1 MGFEIKN
8 VNTSDSKE
16 GFDID
21 ALLKKEI
28 TLFGS
33 SFSNKKK
40 EAFYTELHVL
50 LHAGLELKD
59 ALDLIA
65 KEQRKEED
73 TKLFNGIINGL
84 ISGKNFSEALKEQEK
99 FSDYE
104 YYSIQIGERT
114 GTLTKVIDE
123 LGNFFKRKNEQRRTV
138 IGALSYPIIIMFTA
152 LVAVIFMMQ
161 FVVPMFAQIF
171 KQNKVEL
178 PWITSKIISTSDF
191 FRDYYWIF
199 IVLIL
204 CFLIGQRLVKDK
216 LWYKKISTLIIL
228 KTPFVG
234 EFFRKVKI
242 AQFTQ
247 AISLL
252 IGAKVPLLNGIQLTQ
267 KMISFYPLQNALTKI
282 ESDILMGKSLSE
294 SMSVHR
300 VFDSKMSSLIKVA
313 EETNQNQIIFE
324 RLTEQYNKEIE
335 YKSKMLSSVLEPV
348 IILFLG
354 VIVATILIAMYI
366 PMFNLST
373 VIG

>member
-8 VNTSDSKE
+8 IRTSDSKD
-16 GFDID
+16 GTDIN
-21 ALLKKEI
+21 AILKKEI

-40 EAFYTELHVL
+40 EAFYTELYVL

-73 TKLFNGIINGL
+73 SKLFNGIISGL
-84 ISGKNFSEALKEQEK
+84 IRGKNFSEALKGQEK

-114 GTLTKVIDE
+114 GTLIKVIKE
-123 LGNFFKRKNEQRRTV
+123 LGNFFKRKNEQRRIV

-152 LVAVIFMMQ
+152 LVAVLFMMQ

-178 PWITSKIISTSDF
+178 PWITRKIIDTSDF
-191 FRDYYWIF
+191 FREYYWIF
-199 IVLIL
+199 LVLIL
-204 CFLIGQRLVKDK
+204 FVLIGQRLVKDK
-216 LWYKKISTLIIL
+216 LFYKRISSFMIL

-294 SMSVHR
+294 SMSMHK
-300 VFDSKMSSLIKVA
+300 VFDSKMSALIKVA

-335 YKSKMLSSVLEPV
+335 YKSKMLSSVLEPI